1 MYGSM
6 GSNGVILIQTDGAS
20 SNDMETKVSY
30 YGQYGVT
37 WSDKRIPLLGG
48 KDYLN
53 YLTDAGMTYYSDMDK
68 FYSNFPF
75 LKDPNNPLYLNT
87 YNNQTDWQDL
97 MYNTGYATDHLS
109 VWKVVTKLPNMTS
122 H

>member
-1 MYGSM
+1 
-6 GSNGVILIQTDGAS
+6 
-20 SNDMETKVSY
+20 METKVSY

-37 WSDKRIPLLGG
+37 WSDKRIPLLAG

-97 MYNTGYATDHLS
+97 MYNTGYATDHLFR
-109 VWKVVTKLPNMTS
+109 VEGGDEIANMTFR
-122 H
+122 